1 MSWLTQWPEEFHK
14 ALVELAERQKYTE
27 IHKIQ
32 ELSGGGGART
42 FRAAPGGDPGIAN
55 RIIIKVGPQVVVT
68 EDVKGLE
75 EAKKYFRDAH
85 YSLTNPIEFDGM
97 GCCAMVDVSS
107 FSGQS
112 FHDFY
117 LQTKEPEVVTRIID
131 DLFRNVLR
139 RGGASPLTVHST
151 PENVFQLYQFN
162 NARAL
167 SSELQNVGDDVPT
180 LGDWWERA
188 REKCEYGTFKIL
200 SHGDLHAGNIII
212 AHGRPCLIDF
222 GQTGYRHV
230 MLDLAKF
237 ERDIRLV
244 LTPLEQQRQ
253 LNSAEQPPAEA
264 EGSGHNAE
272 FQKACQTIEVIRRN
286 ARASL
291 PPESDWEFEYLA
303 ALLAQFIFAAAD
315 TRRPPALR
323 HAALSFAHE
332 LRAKLAPKVGP
343 VFSLAEKELAQRK
356 EVLWRVAYAF
366 LRLEQLPSGG
376 WSKTLPNWMEA
387 IWEGENGE
395 ISRNPKM
402 RTKGGTDLSGYA
414 FQHYVDFLNNHFDLE
429 QVAWLVRHNGVAQRL
444 LHVFESDIGL
454 DGGIGLSGR
463 ADAQVRLRHT
473 LMGMLTFLAYVKANN
488 FGIKPIHDLRVMA
501 QYLITNLRKWK
512 HDKSHLFGMFVSLV
526 KLAELLDQTAYA
538 KLFEAKQLQKLRR
551 LIQEVRQPMRES
563 LDGAN
568 ECEPKPTCGLT
579 KFHTL
584 PFFTPYANFW
594 RMERSSFL
602 MYLPLLI
609 SEDGERF
616 LEPELQTRCKQ
627 CLIEL
632 LDDILI
638 PFDLAQPTASL
649 LYYHPDR
656 QAEHGIHRAVVAVPR
671 DWGLSAELAAALELP
686 VIRALLAQQVELE
699 GKRAALHSALLY
711 TFDAY
716 NRRRDVF
723 KFTQGIAFSRYKK
736 LVALGS
742 ISATAIKRLDAK
754 LTELCAGGV
763 TEDHLDK
770 LLETIIADAGIPP
783 EINKNGWRES
793 KHALRDMLVDKLESG
808 EHTPDKDVCPQG
820 RWLDRVENILKGK
833 MLGFYDG
840 DGGRGYAARYQ
851 ESPISTFVS
860 RIRDFVKWP
869 RERGKYIDRRA
880 IDVGCGP
887 GHYAKMMADE
897 GFAVELVDVSVRM
910 LEMASQLLG
919 LSVCPPTRDIYD
931 LRRDFSTASFDLV
944 FACAMMVHV
953 PLDRADDI
961 YQSFYHLLKPGGI
974 LFVNYKLRDHSLI
987 SADGRFFQYYRDY
1000 MIPMKALQETGF
1012 VIEEV
1017 VTRWNRKNMYDDPKV
1032 IQWANFYCKK
1042 PE

>member
-1 MSWLTQWPEEFHK
+1 MDWLKQWPEEFHK
-14 ALVELAERQKYTE
+14 VLVELVGRQKYTE

-42 FRAAPGGDPGIAN
+42 FRAAPSGGPGIAN

-85 YSLTNPIEFDGM
+85 YSLTNPIEFDGV
-97 GCCAMVDVSS
+97 GCCAMVDVGSVN
-107 FSGQS
+107 GQS

-117 LQTKEPEVVTRIID
+117 LRTKEPEVVSRIVE

-151 PENVFQLYQFN
+151 PENVFRLYQFN

-167 SSELQNVGDDVPT
+167 SRELQNVGDDVPT

-212 AHGRPCLIDF
+212 ANGSPYLIDF

-244 LTPLEQQRQ
+244 LTPLEQQQQ
-253 LNSAEQPPAEA
+253 LNSAQQPSAEA
-264 EGSGHNAE
+264 EVSGHNAE
-272 FQKACQTIEVIRRN
+272 FQKACQTIEVIRRI
-286 ARASL
+286 ARTSL
-291 PPESDWEFEYLA
+291 PPESDWEFEYRA

-332 LRAKLAPKVGP
+332 LGAQLAPKVGP
-343 VFSLAEKELAQRK
+343 VFSLAEQELAQRK
-356 EVLWRVAYAF
+356 EVLWRFAYAF
-366 LRLEQLPSGG
+366 LRLDQLPSGG

-395 ISRNPKM
+395 ILRNPKM
-402 RTKGGTDLSGYA
+402 RAKGGTDLSGYA
-414 FQHYVDFLNNHFDLE
+414 FQHYVDFLGNHFDLE
-429 QVAWLVRHNGVAQRL
+429 RVAGLMSHNGVAHRL

-488 FGIKPIHDLRVMA
+488 FITKPIHDLSVMA
-501 QYLITNLRKWK
+501 QYLIKNLRNWK
-512 HDKSHLFGMFVSLV
+512 HDTSHLFGMFVCLV
-526 KLAELLDQTAYA
+526 KLAELLDQPDYA
-538 KLFEAKQLQKLRR
+538 QLFEAKLLQKLRR
-551 LIQEVRQPMRES
+551 WVQEVRRPMRE
-563 LDGAN
+563 LLGEAN
-568 ECEPKPTCGLT
+568 EYEPKPKCGLT

-616 LEPELQTRCKQ
+616 LESELQTRCKQ

-632 LDDILI
+632 LDDIRA
-638 PFDLAQPTASL
+638 PFDLAQSTASL
-649 LYYHPDR
+649 LCYYPDR
-656 QAEHGIHRAVVAVPR
+656 QAEHGVHRAVVPVPR
-671 DWGLSAELAAALELP
+671 DWGLSAELAAVLELP
-686 VIRALLAQQVELE
+686 VIRALLAQQGELE
-699 GKRAALHSALLY
+699 RKRAALHSALLY

-716 NRRRDVF
+716 NRRRDIF
-723 KFTQGIAFSRYKK
+723 KFTQGVAFSRYLQ

-742 ISATAIKRLDAK
+742 ISETAIKRFDAK
-754 LTELCAGGV
+754 LTEMYASGV
-763 TEDHLDK
+763 TEGDLDK
-770 LLETIIADAGIPP
+770 LLETIIADAGTPP
-783 EINKNGWRES
+783 EINKNGWRDS
-793 KHALRDMLVDKLESG
+793 KHALRDLLVDKLESG

-820 RWLDRVENILKGK
+820 RWLGRVENVLEGK

-851 ESPISTFVS
+851 ECPISTFVS

-869 RERGKYIDRRA
+869 RERGMYVDRKA

-887 GHYAKMMADE
+887 GHYARIMADE
-897 GFAVELVDVSVRM
+897 GFAVELVDISVKM

-919 LSVCPPTRDIYD
+919 LSVRPPARDIYN
-931 LRRDFSTASFDLV
+931 LKRDFSPASLDLV

-953 PLDRADDI
+953 PLDRANDI

-974 LFVNYKLRDHSLI
+974 LFVNYKLGDHSLI
-987 SADGRFFQYYRDY
+987 SADGRFFQYYRDHK
-1000 MIPMKALQETGF
+1000 IPMNALQETGF

-1017 VTRWNRKNMYDDPKV
+1017 VTRWNRKNMYGDPKV